1 MMTLNCFRF
10 VTSGGPSVNKLMPG
24 DQILAIDGEDVK
36 GAPRQGQ
43 FQYNLVIVTVT
54 NWL

>member
-1 MMTLNCFRF
+1 M
-10 VTSGGPSVNKLMPG
+10 TSGGPSVNKLMPG

-43 FQYNLVIVTVT
+43 LQYNSVNVTVT